1 MSDAGPGTRVTEHAP
16 AKINLYLHVTARR
29 TDGYHLL
36 DSLIVFAEAGDTIE
50 VEDAGELSLTCDGP
64 FAAALGP
71 PPTNLAFRAAR
82 LLAARAGIDAR
93 ARIRLT
99 KRLPV
104 ASGIGG
110 GSADAAAVLRAL
122 CKLWGKRTAS
132 VDLHDIAAALGADI
146 PVCLHG
152 RPAFIG
158 GIGEL
163 IDPAPALPAAALLLV
178 NPGIALATERVFKSF
193 KGPHSAAARFDAP
206 PRDAA
211 DLAELLLAR
220 RNDLT
225 DASIAQVPEIGTV
238 LSALERAPG
247 ARLARM
253 SGSGATCFALFDDPE
268 TAQAA
273 GRELSAAYPR
283 WWVEAAALLSAEGQR

>member
-1 MSDAGPGTRVTEHAP
+1 VSGAKTETRVAEHAP

-29 TDGYHLL
+29 ADGYHLL
-36 DSLIVFAEAGDTIE
+36 DSLIVFADAGDTIE
-50 VEDAGELSLTCDGP
+50 VEDAGELSLSCDGP

-122 CKLWGKRTAS
+122 CRLWGERTAG

-163 IDPAPALPAAALLLV
+163 IEPAPRLPQAALLLV
-178 NPGIALATERVFKSF
+178 NPGVALATEKVFKSF
-193 KGPHSAAARFDAP
+193 TGPHSPAARFAAP

-211 DLAELLLAR
+211 DLAELLATR
-220 RNDLT
+220 HNDLT
-225 DASIAQVPEIGTV
+225 DASIAQVPVIGAV

-273 GRELSAAYPR
+273 ARELSAAHPG
-283 WWVEAAALLSAEGQR
+283 WWVEPAALLSAERQR